1 MDIQERIKFLVD
13 NLASGKYTVFAK
25 NCSIPVSTF
34 KTYIDGPTNPTSG
47 HLRKIASVYR
57 VNLNWLILGD
67 GEPFVEGSTQEG
79 EATGRGKVMAIDPVV
94 QLLNE
99 RRSGPGSPSPRTN
112 APPSLKFSG
121 SWLIGMSA
129 PFGSYYVPSK
139 EGRKKEMNSDG
150 QDCNDVGGIDLTG
163 EFRLIVKKFLEMRF

>member
-25 NCSIPVSTF
+25 NCGIPVSTF

-47 HLRKIASVYR
+47 HLRKIASVHR

-67 GEPFVEGSTQEG
+67 GDPFVEGSTQEG
-79 EATGRGKVMAIDPVV
+79 EATGRGKVVTIDLVA

-99 RRSGPGSPSPRTN
+99 EEDRAGITLTPEQRTAILKILRELVDRDVRSIRELLRSIQGG
-112 APPSLKFSG
+112 
-121 SWLIGMSA
+121 
-129 PFGSYYVPSK
+129 
-139 EGRKKEMNSDG
+139 KKRGDE
-150 QDCNDVGGIDLTG
+150 
-163 EFRLIVKKFLEMRF
+163 

>member
-1 MDIQERIKFLVD
+1 MDIQERIKFLVG

-25 NCSIPVSTF
+25 NCGIPVSTF

-47 HLRKIASVYR
+47 HLRKIASVYS

-79 EATGRGKVMAIDPVV
+79 EATGRGKVGAIDPVV

-99 RRSGPGSPSPRTN
+99 EEERAGITLTPEQRIAILKILRELVDRDVRSIRELLRSIQGG
-112 APPSLKFSG
+112 
-121 SWLIGMSA
+121 
-129 PFGSYYVPSK
+129 K
-139 EGRKKEMNSDG
+139 EKGDE
-150 QDCNDVGGIDLTG
+150 
-163 EFRLIVKKFLEMRF
+163 